1 MFNKA
6 VQDWVRSLAMRV
18 MKKLANTPITPNH
31 ITILGLLFTLA
42 VAWLAGAG
50 FLLAAGLVLGISS
63 ITDIADGAL
72 ARARNACTDYGAFFD
87 SLLDRIGEAVVGV
100 GIIIYYV
107 NHGHAME
114 GSLLTYLSICGAL
127 MVSYARARAEGLG
140 LECNVGFMARPERIV
155 VTCAGLVLFP
165 IFGLWVLSASLW
177 VLIVTTFFTTGQRL
191 YHVYSVTR
199 PAPQEEPRPRL
210 LRRRRAAS

>member
-31 ITILGLLFTLA
+31 ITILGLLFALA

-165 IFGLWVLSASLW
+165 VFGLWVLSASLW

>member
-18 MKKLANTPITPNH
+18 MKKLENTPITPNH

-87 SLLDRIGEAVVGV
+87 SLLDRIGEAVVGI

-114 GSLLTYLSICGAL
+114 GSLLVYLSICGAL

-165 IFGLWVLSASLW
+165 LFGLWVLSASLW

-191 YHVYSVTR
+191 YHVYTVTR